1 MNNWNPSS
9 WRDFPIKQ
17 QPTYNDLEKLKKVE
31 NELASYPPLI
41 FAGEALNLKK
51 QLADVV
57 NGKAFLLQGGDCA
70 ESFASLMQQILKIY
84 LK

>member
-17 QPTYNDLEKLKKVE
+17 QPTYNDLEKLTKVE
-31 NELASYPPLI
+31 SELLSYPPLI
-41 FAGEALNLKK
+41 FAGEAKKKKK

-57 NGKAFLLQGGDCA
+57 N
-70 ESFASLMQQILKIY
+70 
-84 LK
+84 

>member
-31 NELASYPPLI
+31 TELASYPPLI

-51 QLADVV
+51 QLADVKI
-57 NGKAFLLQGGDCA
+57 NASMADLA
-70 ESFASLMQQILKIY
+70 EIWD
-84 LK
+84 